1 MKIKEG
7 FMLRRLG
14 NGYAAVA
21 MGKARKEFNGLI
33 RMNETGKFLWDCLKK
48 GCTEDELVQY
58 LMEEFEVPEE
68 EARKDA
74 GEFAAKLENAGILA

>member
-14 NGYAAVA
+14 KDYGAVA

-48 GCTEDELVQY
+48 GCTEEELVQS
-58 LMEEFEVPEE
+58 LMGEFEVSEE

-74 GEFAAKLENAGILA
+74 GEFAERLKKAGILA